1 MSIFSRTNDSDRGF
15 FSRFGRGGGGGGGD
29 PNGATDAKSPWS
41 EESDYYGDDNNQP
54 RTMDENVFTGDVK
67 QDRETLQ
74 RDGIN
79 QYTDNTTTETE
90 DDDGAGSVD
99 SYKNRR
105 NGNLDDTARAGS
117 RHSLAG
123 SRGGGG

>member
-1 MSIFSRTNDSDRGF
+1 
-15 FSRFGRGGGGGGGD
+15 
-29 PNGATDAKSPWS
+29 
-41 EESDYYGDDNNQP
+41 
-54 RTMDENVFTGDVK
+54 MDENVFTGDVK

-123 SRGGGG
+123 SRGGGLNSSRPNLMNADPLGGNPFTGRDTRDNTLNRTPSATLPPPPTDLLGGSGSSR